1 MLGHE
6 TIERSPYLKSIYQS
20 LNIADN
26 VFTENHIPN
35 FSEVIPVNHRNVIFS
50 NVVFTRCRGI
60 PNCTS
65 QSDFVG
71 CHISWICSGSG
82 SEITTILTA
91 AILRNDHLLKR
102 WLEEVTQ
109 FRKSR
114 TVWDVSNQKYIFTFG
129 ENQGYEVLGEA
140 ASFVAAIKH
149 AIGNPHG

>member
-1 MLGHE
+1 
-6 TIERSPYLKSIYQS
+6 
-20 LNIADN
+20 
-26 VFTENHIPN
+26 
-35 FSEVIPVNHRNVIFS
+35 
-50 NVVFTRCRGI
+50 
-60 PNCTS
+60 
-65 QSDFVG
+65 
-71 CHISWICSGSG
+71 
-82 SEITTILTA
+82 LTA